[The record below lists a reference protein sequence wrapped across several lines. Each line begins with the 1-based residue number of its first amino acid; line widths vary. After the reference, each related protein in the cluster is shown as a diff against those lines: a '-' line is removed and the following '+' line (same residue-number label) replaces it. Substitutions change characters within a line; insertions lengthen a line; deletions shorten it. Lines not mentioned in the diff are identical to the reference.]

1 MFIKLN
7 KNTLYVNFNKRNREY
22 IITPIIPIGHRG
34 VLLYLQQNNLT
45 YHSTGKNITGK
56 ILIKEKYERYIIA

>member
-7 KNTLYVNFNKRNREY
+7 KNTLYVNFNKRKREY
-22 IITPIIPIGHRG
+22 IVIPITHIGG
-34 VLLYLQQNNLT
+34 ILLHLHQNNLT
-45 YHSTGKNITGK
+45 YHSTDKNITGK